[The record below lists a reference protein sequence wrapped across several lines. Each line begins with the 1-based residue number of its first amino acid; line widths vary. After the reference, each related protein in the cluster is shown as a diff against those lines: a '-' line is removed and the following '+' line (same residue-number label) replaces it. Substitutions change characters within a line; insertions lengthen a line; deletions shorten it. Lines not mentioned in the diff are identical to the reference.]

1 MTEPA
6 PRPDKGRASS
16 YDGDFYAWTQ
26 EQARHMRELAAA
38 PRSRRDPL
46 GRRIDFENIAEEVE
60 SLGKADR
67 RALESRLNV
76 LLVHLLKWA
85 DQPEQRSTSWRRS
98 IVEQRRR
105 ILRILADS
113 PSLSSYPEE
122 VISEEYRLARLGAA
136 DETGLAED
144 AFPAVCPFTVEQ
156 ILDPDWLPPAAGA
169 A

>member
-6 PRPDKGRASS
+6 PRPDKAGASS

-26 EQARHMRELAAA
+26 EQARHLRELAATL
-38 PRSRRDPL
+38 RSRRDPL

-60 SLGKADR
+60 SLGKSDR
-67 RALESRLNV
+67 RALEGRLNV
-76 LLVHLLKWA
+76 LLVYLLKWA
-85 DQPEQRSTSWRRS
+85 YQPEQRSTSWRRS

-122 VISEEYRLARLGAA
+122 VVPEEYCLARLAA